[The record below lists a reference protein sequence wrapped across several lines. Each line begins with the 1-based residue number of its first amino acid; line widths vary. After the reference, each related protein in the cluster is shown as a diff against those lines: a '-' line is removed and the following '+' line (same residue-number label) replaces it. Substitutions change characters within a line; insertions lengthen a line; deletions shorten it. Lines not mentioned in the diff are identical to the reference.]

1 MNVRRLPSRIPHRF
15 DRAEIILAGGTRQE
29 AAEALEVRVEPGL
42 VGTIRKVNAIV
53 IHAPNLNRGVAERI
67 ALRIEQSP
75 AQVRDLANGGSDR
88 IIDDDKVVISVQRK
102 FGR

>member
-75 AQVRDLANGGSDR
+75 AQVRDLANGGGG
-88 IIDDDKVVISVQRK
+88 INIDDEKVAICGPQEV
-102 FGR
+102 G